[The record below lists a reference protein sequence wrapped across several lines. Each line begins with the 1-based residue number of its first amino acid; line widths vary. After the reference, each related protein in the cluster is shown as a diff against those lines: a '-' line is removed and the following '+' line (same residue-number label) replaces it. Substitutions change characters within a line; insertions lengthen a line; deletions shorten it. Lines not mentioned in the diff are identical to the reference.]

1 MADGCLCLATQ
12 FNIADVTLAWE
23 ECERDV
29 AGVAIGSSQQFNIV
43 DVTFSLE
50 QCDPGVA
57 GGSLCLATQIDDAIK
72 YRLQP

>member
-1 MADGCLCLATQ
+1 MADGCLCLALQ

-43 DVTFSLE
+43 DVTLSLE
-50 QCDPGVA
+50 Q
-57 GGSLCLATQIDDAIK
+57 
-72 YRLQP
+72 